1 MEHKRPKV
9 IVSSTADPEDLRS
22 LSLRAD
28 VVINP
33 SSEPWT
39 REQLLAHAADAFGW
53 LAFMTDAVD
62 SDLLECCPA
71 LRVIAG
77 ALKGCD
83 NFDVEACTRRGV
95 WLTVVPDLLTA
106 PTADLAVGLL
116 LALSRNLIEGD
127 RLMRTGKFR
136 GWRPVLYGV
145 GIEGATVG
153 LLGMGALGQAIAA
166 RLRGFGCRLLYFDE
180 RPLPAGRERELN
192 AGDASLQDIRSES
205 DIIMLA
211 LSLTPGSVHIVDR
224 RFLAQVKPGCLLI
237 NPARGSLVDEE
248 AVADAIETGA
258 LAGYAA
264 DVFALEDIA
273 RPARP
278 RAIPSRLLADTRR
291 TVLTPHIG
299 SAVAE
304 VRRQIVAEAAANI
317 LDCLDGRRPRGAVN
331 NVLTQARSTR

>member
-1 MEHKRPKV
+1 MKHNRPKV
-9 IVSSTADPEDLRS
+9 IVSSTVDAEVLHP
-22 LSLRAD
+22 LSLRAE

-33 SSEPWT
+33 SPEPWT
-39 REQLLAHAADAFGW
+39 RAQLIAHAADAFGW
-53 LAFMTDAVD
+53 IAFMTDAVD
-62 SDLLECCPA
+62 HELLESCPA

-83 NFDVEACTRRGV
+83 NFDVEACTRHDV

-106 PTADLAVGLL
+106 PTADLAIGLL

-127 RLMRTGKFR
+127 RLVRTGEFR
-136 GWRPVLYGV
+136 GWRPVLYGT
-145 GIEGATVG
+145 GLQGATVG
-153 LLGMGALGQAIAA
+153 LLGMGALGQAIAT
-166 RLRGFGCRLLYFDE
+166 RLRGFGCRVIYYDE
-180 RPLPAGRERELN
+180 RPLPREREQELD
-192 AGDASLQDIRSES
+192 AAYASLQHIRSAS

-211 LSLTPGSVHIVDR
+211 LSLTPSTAQIVDR
-224 RFLAQVKPGCLLI
+224 RFLAQIKPGCLLI

-248 AVADAIETGA
+248 AVADALDAEH

-264 DVFALEDIA
+264 DAFALEDIA

-278 RAIPSRLLADTRR
+278 RTIPSRLLADTRR

-331 NVLTQARSTR
+331 NVLTQARPTR